1 MPRRRSLLLI
11 IVALLTACS
20 QDNERPSV
28 QVSPQKSDIQ
38 VRMEQVASNPRDA
51 DAWFHLADL
60 YDGAGMYPEEI
71 DALKKVIALKPKE
84 IGYAYEQLGT
94 AYNRMGKYREAV
106 RSFLKAKGYSP
117 KNPVIYNN
125 LAASYGMIGKT
136 NEQISALEKAI
147 TLRPHYAIA
156 RYNLG
161 IVFLK
166 KGKRAGALKQYQELN
181 KFDEGTA
188 QALKQKIDAKGKRSR
203 REMQ

>member
-1 MPRRRSLLLI
+1 MPRRRSLPLLLI
-11 IVALLTACS
+11 VAALLTACS

-51 DAWFHLADL
+51 DAWFHLAEL

-94 AYNRMGKYREAV
+94 TYNRIGKYREAV
-106 RSFLKAKGYSP
+106 GSFLKAKGHSP
-117 KNPVIYNN
+117 RNPVIYNN
-125 LAASYGMIGKT
+125 LAASYGMLGKT
-136 NEQISALEKAI
+136 NEQISALGKAVA
-147 TLRPHYAIA
+147 LRPHYATA

-166 KGKRAGALKQYQELN
+166 KGNRAEALKQYRELN

-188 QALKQKIDAKGKRSR
+188 QALKKEIDAKGK
-203 REMQ
+203 